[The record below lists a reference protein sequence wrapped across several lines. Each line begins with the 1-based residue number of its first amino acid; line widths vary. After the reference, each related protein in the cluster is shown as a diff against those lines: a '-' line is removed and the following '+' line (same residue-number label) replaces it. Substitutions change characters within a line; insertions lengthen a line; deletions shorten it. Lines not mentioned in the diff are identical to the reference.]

1 MGDTVA
7 EAVNYSSIIRK
18 IERDLEELK
27 LELLRRQIESRPA
40 EKIDDELYEELLK
53 KAERL
58 EEGEDAV
65 SGEEAIRLLEQTL
78 EDHPKVA
85 HNTISQG
92 L

>member
-1 MGDTVA
+1 MA

-18 IERDLEELK
+18 IEEIERDLEELK
-27 LELLRRQIESRPA
+27 LELLRRQNESRPA

>member
-1 MGDTVA
+1 MA

-18 IERDLEELK
+18 IEKIERDLEELK
-27 LELLRRQIESRPA
+27 LEILRRQIESRPA

>member
-1 MGDTVA
+1 MA

-18 IERDLEELK
+18 IEKIERDLEELK
-27 LELLRRQIESRPA
+27 LEILRRQIESRPA

-78 EDHPKVA
+78 EE
-85 HNTISQG
+85 
-92 L
+92 